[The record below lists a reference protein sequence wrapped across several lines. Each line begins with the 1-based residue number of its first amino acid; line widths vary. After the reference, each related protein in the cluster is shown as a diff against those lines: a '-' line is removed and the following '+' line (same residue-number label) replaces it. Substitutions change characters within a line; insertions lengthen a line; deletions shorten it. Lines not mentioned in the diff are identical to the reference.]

1 MTATITATITASL
14 DALNPQFIYDAKRK
28 VGTGRVM
35 DKAGKQWLIEFHK
48 RHDDDR
54 MSVVVIGPEGAKTEL
69 TVSEEDFTF
78 TDNTV
83 RVAGVPQMLGFMHP
97 VYLKKMRGFT
107 RGNVPTPDIAGNT
120 LP

>member
-1 MTATITATITASL
+1 MTITASL

-28 VGTGRVM
+28 VGTGRAA
-35 DKAGKQWLIEFHK
+35 DCDGAQWLIEFFK

-54 MSVVVIGPEGAKTEL
+54 MSIMVTGPGANGAKHEL
-69 TVSEEDFTF
+69 TVSEDDFRF

-83 RVAGVPQMLGFMHP
+83 RIAGVPEMVAFMHP

-107 RGNVPTPDIAGNT
+107 RGNIPTPDIAGPT

>member
-1 MTATITATITASL
+1 MTATITASL

-28 VGTGRVM
+28 VGTGRAM
-35 DKAGKQWLIEFHK
+35 DKEGKQWLIEFHK

-54 MSVVVIGPEGAKTEL
+54 MTIAVIGPGPDGAKREL
-69 TVSEEDFTF
+69 TVAEEDFIF

-83 RVAGVPQMLGFMHP
+83 RVAGVPQMVGFMHP

-107 RGNVPTPDIAGNT
+107 RGNVPTPDIPGNT

>member
-1 MTATITATITASL
+1 MSAIL
-14 DALNPQFIYDAKRK
+14 DTLNPQFIYDAVRK
-28 VGTGRVM
+28 VGTGRGV
-35 DKAGKQWLIEFHK
+35 DKAGNAWVIEFHK

-54 MSVVVIGPEGAKTEL
+54 MSIVVTDHDGKALEL
-69 TVSEEDFTF
+69 VVAEEDFLF

-83 RVAGVPQMLGFMHP
+83 SIAGVPGMRAFMHP

-107 RGNVPTPDIAGNT
+107 RGNVPTPDIAGPS

>member
-1 MTATITATITASL
+1 MIATL
-14 DALNPQFIYDAKRK
+14 DPLNPQFMYDAVRK
-28 VGTGRVM
+28 VGTGRAT
-35 DKAGKQWLIEFHK
+35 DKEGKQWLIEFHG

-54 MSVVVIGPEGAKTEL
+54 MDVVVKGPDGAQQKL
-69 TVSEEDFTF
+69 VVGEEDFVF

-83 RVAGVPQMLGFMHP
+83 SIAGVPQLHAFMHP

-107 RGNVPTPDIAGNT
+107 RGNVPTPDIAGPS

>member
-1 MTATITATITASL
+1 MIGTF
-14 DALNPQFIYDAKRK
+14 DPLNPQFMYDAVRK
-28 VGTGRVM
+28 VGTGRAF
-35 DKAGKQWLIEFHK
+35 DKEGKQWMIEFHG

-54 MSVVVIGPEGAKTEL
+54 MDIVVKAPDGAQQKL
-69 TVSEEDFTF
+69 VVAEEDFSF

-83 RVAGVPQMLGFMHP
+83 SIAGVPQMRAFMHP

-107 RGNVPTPDIAGNT
+107 RGNVPTPDIAGPS